1 MTIEPKIR
9 AEIQRLYYGEHYTM
23 HAVAQTLGIHHNT
36 VKEAVASWRLHSK
49 PCSRSSQLDPY
60 MSIIEEALSKYPKL
74 RATRLLQMVKSR
86 GYKGSIT
93 ILRERVRQLRPQHA
107 KAYMPL
113 SFLAGEQ
120 AQVDWAHMGWIA
132 AENTKRRLSCFVM
145 VLSHSR
151 TMYARFTYDQTMESL
166 LRCHVAA
173 FRYFGGVSRAVLYD
187 NMKTVVLSRDGRNIS
202 FNPYHLEFSGYYR
215 FKADACN
222 VRAGWEKG
230 RVERSIRY
238 IRDNFFAGRE
248 FLNLID
254 ANRQLAIWLD
264 EHANK
269 RPWPDDRTRSVY
281 DIWQEEIKILMPL
294 PEHDFAVI
302 HVQPVR
308 SGKLPYVRFDLNDY
322 SIPYNFVGK
331 TLSLIATEG
340 QIDIIDGPENV
351 VASHPRSYGKGKK
364 IRLDKHFD
372 GLLANKERADRRTL
386 QEKIIAKIPESAAFF
401 HAAMEQGAPLGSVTQ
416 KLGCLLSEYGKEAV
430 EAAVR
435 EAIARGIPRITTVAQ
450 ILYETLAR
458 ATENLILPLDL
469 PDRANMKE
477 LSTTPHDLAR
487 YDALAKEEQEEVPS
501 CQ

>member
-1 MTIEPKIR
+1 MTTTPEIR
-9 AEIQRLYYGEHYTM
+9 AEIQRLYYGEHYPM
-23 HAVAQTLGIHHNT
+23 HAIAQTVRIHHNT
-36 VKEAVASWRLHSK
+36 VKDILASCRLRVK
-49 PCSRSSQLDPY
+49 PCARSSQLDPY
-60 MSIIEEALSKYPKL
+60 MPIIEEALGKYPRL
-74 RATRLLQMVKSR
+74 RATRLLQMLKSR

-93 ILRERVRQLRPQHA
+93 ILRDRVRLLRPQHM

-113 SFLAGEQ
+113 SFLPGEQ

-151 TMYARFTYDQTMESL
+151 AMYAQFTYDQTMESL

-173 FRYFGGVSRAVLYD
+173 FRYFRGVSRVVLYD
-187 NMKTVVLSRDGRNIS
+187 NMKTVVLARDGRNVS
-202 FNPYHLEFSGYYR
+202 FNPNHLEFSGYYR

-248 FLNLID
+248 FSDLTD
-254 ANRQLAIWLD
+254 ANRQLASWL
-264 EHANK
+264 ETYANK

-281 DIWQEEIKILMPL
+281 DIWAEEIKVLMPL
-294 PEHDFAVI
+294 PEHNFAVT

-331 TLSLIATEG
+331 TLSL
-340 QIDIIDGPENV
+340 
-351 VASHPRSYGKGKK
+351 VASEDEITITNGADDVIAIHARSYGKGKK
-364 IRLDKHFD
+364 IRADKHFE
-372 GLLANKERADRRTL
+372 GLLASKTRADRRTL
-386 QEKIIAKIPESAAFF
+386 QEKIVAKIPEAAAFF
-401 HAAMEQGAPLGSVTQ
+401 NAVTEQGAPLGAVTQ
-416 KLGCLLSEYGKEAV
+416 KLGGMLNEYGKDAV

-435 EAIARGIPRITTVAQ
+435 EAMARGIPRITTVAQ
-450 ILYETLAR
+450 ILYETMAR
-458 ATENLILPLDL
+458 TTECLILPLDL
-469 PDRANMKE
+469 PDRANIKD
-477 LSTTPHDLAR
+477 LNATPHDLAS
-487 YDALAKEEQEEVPS
+487 YDALAKEDQKEMP
-501 CQ
+501 CP